1 MILKKLEQSWHEIE
15 RVGAEAEKLGAD
27 IGVLTVIA
35 GPNGAGK
42 STIYRLAKPDGRFI
56 NADEIEASMPPPR

>member
-27 IGVLTVIA
+27 IGVRPSWAEEPMRTRGDDISPSALGTVIE
-35 GPNGAGK
+35 
-42 STIYRLAKPDGRFI
+42 SRFKFFQ
-56 NADEIEASMPPPR
+56 